1 MSMSDCKLTHTRLTD
16 LLHYCPITGVFTML
30 TSRGGVRAGRV
41 AGTPDINNYTQIRID
56 GKFYKAHRLAW
67 FYTHGSMPL
76 SDIDHIN
83 QDPSDN
89 RIGNLREVEHVINR
103 RNSRAYRS
111 NTSGV
116 TGVIYRECR
125 PNRPFRACVKV
136 DGVYRYK
143 SFKHLENAIIW
154 RELRLKEIDGYSDL
168 HGLTDGE
175 YGQMVL
181 RIRNE
186 VKADPE
192 MMREKMIA
200 SEQQ

>member
-1 MSMSDCKLTHTRLTD
+1 M
-16 LLHYCPITGVFTML
+16 
-30 TSRGGVRAGRV
+30 
-41 AGTPDINNYTQIRID
+41 
-56 GKFYKAHRLAW
+56 
-67 FYTHGSMPL
+67 
-76 SDIDHIN
+76 
-83 QDPSDN
+83 
-89 RIGNLREVEHVINR
+89 
-103 RNSRAYRS
+103 
-111 NTSGV
+111 
-116 TGVIYRECR
+116 
-125 PNRPFRACVKV
+125 KV